1 MNNELPQDAAL
12 ARLSLQQR
20 KLTLLAML
28 RSISENKLVTI
39 SELSGEI
46 LNIIEEIDFRLESGN
61 FWDE

>member
-1 MNNELPQDAAL
+1 MNNELPQTAEL

-28 RSISENKLVTI
+28 RSISANKLVTI
-39 SELSGEI
+39 SELSSDI
-46 LNIIEEIDFRLESGN
+46 LNIIEEIDFKLESGN